1 MFNTPDKN
9 GWPQGGEVVIYKG
22 EKWLIVGECDRRG
35 YLDIEN
41 DFSNDPNYREY
52 SGTTMMYANVDYI
65 PNWDFEN
72 VQPFAT
78 ILMKSGKD
86 EEWNKVYRSVGL
98 MD

>member
-1 MFNTPDKN
+1 MFNTPNKD
-9 GWPQGGEVVIYKG
+9 GWPQGEEVVIYKG
-22 EKWLIVGECDRRG
+22 EKWLIVGGSRG
-35 YLDIEN
+35 HLDIEN

-52 SGTTMMYANVDYI
+52 SGNTMMYANVDYI
-65 PNWDFEN
+65 PSWDMNN